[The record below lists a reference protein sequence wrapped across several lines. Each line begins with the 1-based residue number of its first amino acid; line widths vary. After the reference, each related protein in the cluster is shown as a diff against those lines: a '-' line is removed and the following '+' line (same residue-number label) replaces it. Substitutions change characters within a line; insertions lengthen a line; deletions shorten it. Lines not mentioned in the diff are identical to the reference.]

1 MDFDP
6 PRGSISP
13 KARPVGVKANQA
25 QIFLVPDNLSGFT
38 LMEILIAMFILSVV
52 ITTIYVSLTG
62 TLRIVH
68 ETEYQAETYR
78 MARIALERMSEDL
91 SSVYFPQQGES
102 SESGEEE
109 DNVSL
114 FKFMGEEEEIDG
126 NRGDTLRFTSLA
138 HLDFSEAG
146 QSGDVSE
153 IGYYV
158 EEAGEEGE
166 GLVLFRS
173 DDVRLG
179 FRVPG
184 EDPDEGQVV
193 CDRLQSV
200 SFTYYDSEGE
210 AYDVWD
216 SASGDFESPIP
227 GKVSILLEFV
237 NKSDEEAPYKFMT
250 AVALP
255 GGAGEEEEL

>member
-1 MDFDP
+1 
-6 PRGSISP
+6 
-13 KARPVGVKANQA
+13 
-25 QIFLVPDNLSGFT
+25 
-38 LMEILIAMFILSVV
+38 MFIFSVV

-62 TLRIVH
+62 TLRIVD
-68 ETEYQAETYR
+68 ETEYQSETYR

-102 SESGEEE
+102 LDSEGEQEG
-109 DNVSL
+109 VSL
-114 FKFMGEEEEIDG
+114 FKFVGEEDEIDG
-126 NRGDTLRFTSLA
+126 KRGDTLRFTSLA
-138 HLDFSEAG
+138 HLDFGEGG
-146 QSGDVSE
+146 QAGDVSE

-158 EEAGEEGE
+158 EEGGDEAE
-166 GLVLFRS
+166 GLVLLRS

-179 FRVPG
+179 FKPLG
-184 EDPDEGQVV
+184 EEPEEGQVV
-193 CDRLQSV
+193 CDQLQSV

-210 AYDVWD
+210 PYDDWD

-227 GKVSILLEFV
+227 GKVAILLEFV

-255 GGAGEEEEL
+255 EGAGTEEEE